1 LIPGLYFAYTATIP
15 VAPRLSKPP
24 PPSSSP
30 SDAKEGDSTP
40 PTTQNGANH
49 RSPPPPQ
56 ASNNNR
62 DVPWE
67 LLFSLPTTRVT
78 SILTWTINTILIL
91 LAADFVFT
99 PVVDSAADVTFT
111 RVGAVYPDAAK
122 IVVRY
127 PISDANVTERDVLIL
142 WRPATAA
149 AVEPWTDG
157 PIVHLQPES
166 DWTNTTRLASL
177 WPSTEYECAY
187 ASDYFVGYG
196 LTALHRRLGTH
207 KQDGPTV
214 PSLAHSLP
222 YLPGFAPPDRFS
234 LPLRRDVVPPTQLPL
249 RTPQKQKDQGF
260 RLAG

>member
-15 VAPRLSKPP
+15 VAPRLSKPS

-30 SDAKEGDSTP
+30 SDAKESESTP
-40 PTTQNGANH
+40 PTPQNEANH
-49 RSPPPPQ
+49 CAPQPPQ
-56 ASNNNR
+56 AASNNR

-67 LLFSLPTTRVT
+67 LLFSLPTTRLT
-78 SILTWTINTILIL
+78 SILTWSINTALIL

-127 PISDANVTERDVLIL
+127 PISDANVTDRDVLIL

-149 AVEPWTDG
+149 AAEPWTDG

-166 DWTNTTRLASL
+166 DWTNTTKLANL

-187 ASDYFVGYG
+187 ASDSCLWFM
-196 LTALHRRLGTH
+196 
-207 KQDGPTV
+207 
-214 PSLAHSLP
+214 
-222 YLPGFAPPDRFS
+222 
-234 LPLRRDVVPPTQLPL
+234 
-249 RTPQKQKDQGF
+249 
-260 RLAG
+260 AG